1 MKGDGIGLP
10 PDNYSPDGIGW
21 GECEACQYFPAPVRH
36 TTSSGGLKA
45 CISVRKTPFLRHF
58 INIETIVL
66 PSQAR
71 DKHRKELRATRS
83 LQDQTE
89 DPSAEDPTFY
99 RSSVNLDAAWRAAG
113 MRR

>member
-1 MKGDGIGLP
+1 MPVFSRAGAPYHEQRRPQGLHLGTE
-10 PDNYSPDGIGW
+10 N
-21 GECEACQYFPAPVRH
+21 A
-36 TTSSGGLKA
+36 
-45 CISVRKTPFLRHF
+45 FLRHF
-58 INIETIVL
+58 INIEPIVL

-71 DKHRKELRATRS
+71 DKHRKELRATCS